1 MPGGSGESYVEL
13 FLHTLSISAYGAEKG
28 LPSLLT
34 SPKEGFATS
43 KALGSLTCLLHV
55 NNTHSLRI
63 YPLPQYLVIIELG
76 YMYK

>member
-1 MPGGSGESYVEL
+1 MPGGSGESCVEL

-43 KALGSLTCLLHV
+43 KALGFLTCLLRV

>member
-1 MPGGSGESYVEL
+1 MPGGSGESCVEL
-13 FLHTLSISAYGAEKG
+13 FLHILSISAYGAEKG

-43 KALGSLTCLLHV
+43 KALGFLTCLLRV

-63 YPLPQYLVIIELG
+63 YPLPQYLIIIELG